1 MIPSQVQGIYA
12 KQVPQGPMRIA
23 SASRRIQSGATTID
37 RDPAD
42 PFRAAVFV
50 GSDDVEILRTSVER
64 ELGGPADAPSS
75 GDLLCAAL
83 AASLDASI
91 RTAASD
97 ARIPLAGLCIDVR
110 GFRDPRG
117 VLGIDRDVPVGFQ
130 TFVCSVRIEPAGAV
144 DPGAL
149 RRMLVEAER
158 RSAVLATLRRAVPCH
173 IQLEHARPAVADTPL
188 ALAA

>member
-1 MIPSQVQGIYA
+1 VLI
-12 KQVPQGPMRIA
+12 
-23 SASRRIQSGATTID
+23 
-37 RDPAD
+37 
-42 PFRAAVFV
+42 
-50 GSDDVEILRTSVER
+50 GSDDVEILHTSVER

-97 ARIPLAGLCIDVR
+97 ARIPLAGLGVDVR

-117 VLGIDRDVPVGFQ
+117 VLGIDRDVPAGFQ
-130 TFVCSVRIEPAGAV
+130 TFACSVRIELAHAV

-149 RRMLVEAER
+149 RRTLAEAER

-173 IQLEHARPAVADTPL
+173 IQLDLVQPAVADAPL